1 MPKTIRDAGTVVI
14 TGTTSGI
21 GRSFAHAYAR
31 RGYSLFLTGRRSEL
45 LDHVAEELAHLE
57 DPAGLINN
65 AGFGRSVPFLDDDID
80 AQVGMVTVHV
90 EATMRLT
97 HAVAPRLIERGAGDI
112 IDVSSLA
119 SLFPLPR
126 GAIYASTKAWMEPD
140 EVVAA
145 SLKALERRER
155 KPSAFRESPIGSSC
169 GLRVSC
175 RVASSEEPSGASASS
190 KPVRIGSSA
199 DPALQ
204 DSRDYRHASNLTRVM
219 MCSRVSDA
227 ISTR

>member
-1 MPKTIRDAGTVVI
+1 I
-14 TGTTSGI
+14 TGATSGI

-45 LDHVAEELAHLE
+45 LDHVAEEIRSRFEVAVRYRIVELGDRRRLRELAEELAHLE

-112 IDVSSLA
+112 INVSSLA

-145 SLKALERRER
+145 SLKALERREKTVCVPGVANRIVLRIARIVPRRILRGAVRR
-155 KPSAFRESPIGSSC
+155 KRF
-169 GLRVSC
+169 L
-175 RVASSEEPSGASASS
+175 
-190 KPVRIGSSA
+190 
-199 DPALQ
+199 
-204 DSRDYRHASNLTRVM
+204 
-219 MCSRVSDA
+219 
-227 ISTR
+227 

>member
-21 GRSFAHAYAR
+21 
-31 RGYSLFLTGRRSEL
+31 
-45 LDHVAEELAHLE
+45 
-57 DPAGLINN
+57 
-65 AGFGRSVPFLDDDID
+65 GRSVPFLDDDID

-145 SLKALERRER
+145 SLKALERREKTVCVPGVANRIVLRIARIVPRRILRGAVRR
-155 KPSAFRESPIGSSC
+155 KRF
-169 GLRVSC
+169 L
-175 RVASSEEPSGASASS
+175 
-190 KPVRIGSSA
+190 
-199 DPALQ
+199 
-204 DSRDYRHASNLTRVM
+204 
-219 MCSRVSDA
+219 
-227 ISTR
+227 